1 MNLAMTCHNVSHV
14 PKDLLKLIEENP
26 GIRYRDLSIL
36 TGLCNGVL
44 SYHLGKIERA
54 KNVTAVR
61 ENKRVTRYYHTNTTT
76 KESSII
82 GSIRSCNTRRIIL
95 SAILKHN
102 ICTFRQIVELTSRAP
117 STVLWHIRRLERAN
131 IIAVQKRNG
140 GQYNRKHLLYELNDM
155 ESTASILSKF
165 RLLSHMDTKNNIE
178 CFHPQLVQWR

>member
-1 MNLAMTCHNVSHV
+1 
-14 PKDLLKLIEENP
+14 
-26 GIRYRDLSIL
+26 
-36 TGLCNGVL
+36 
-44 SYHLGKIERA
+44 
-54 KNVTAVR
+54 VR

-95 SAILKHN
+95 SAILKHT

-165 RLLSHMDTKNNIE
+165 RLLSHMDTKNSIE
-178 CFHPQLVQWR
+178 RFRPQLVQWS